1 MMFRGITVNCLQLR
15 FYPLLHC
22 IPFYN
27 KYRGVLKI
35 VQVRAKVVTTD
46 INSFQVFIS
55 SADFTFVSLTIPSLV
70 KRH

>member
-1 MMFRGITVNCLQLR
+1 MMSRGITVNCLQLR

-35 VQVRAKVVTTD
+35 VQVRALKWLLPILIHFKFLLV
-46 INSFQVFIS
+46 Q
-55 SADFTFVSLTIPSLV
+55 LTL
-70 KRH
+70 HL

>member
-35 VQVRAKVVTTD
+35 VQVRALKWLPPILIHFKFLLV
-46 INSFQVFIS
+46 Q
-55 SADFTFVSLTIPSLV
+55 LTL
-70 KRH
+70 HL